1 MFLKQE
7 GRYNFLEG
15 RQGFNSM
22 SESKVTGWSWWQA
35 PRRGAEGL
43 LGSWSYNGCLFWK
56 KSFKCPVIIATT
68 MIHNE
73 MYIKFHISNGA
84 WFKHVQ
90 TLKSTWHV
98 ASGCKWHA
106 MTRNDTQEPAGFRP
120 AGGASCLVN
129 AVGVANVPSLKA
141 PQSNFG
147 VEQSL
152 AEPRMVLV

>member
-1 MFLKQE
+1 
-7 GRYNFLEG
+7 
-15 RQGFNSM
+15 
-22 SESKVTGWSWWQA
+22 
-35 PRRGAEGL
+35 
-43 LGSWSYNGCLFWK
+43 
-56 KSFKCPVIIATT
+56 
-68 MIHNE
+68 MIHQIPYFE
-73 MYIKFHISNGA
+73 RRV
-84 WFKHVQ
+84 VQ
-90 TLKSTWHV
+90 TCSNPEIHLTRCFGV
-98 ASGCKWHA
+98 Q